1 MDLIS
6 DYVGTLISTI
16 CGVFF
21 VNKILKIE
29 LKLKKPY
36 VLLFCMLNSAIVF
49 LLYLDN
55 SQTLKTIVGY
65 FLYVILFRI
74 SFKFDKYKSFLTG
87 FLYYI
92 LLFSGEI
99 LFFIVTSYLFKIS
112 GNKVYIDFGATLLGN
127 FLVSAICLSIGF
139 LLRKLMIKL
148 LEKRI
153 RNKLLAYWICIFA
166 CVALFFSICFSTDT
180 LNIETFLVLGMITV
194 ILIVI
199 FVSFYQTYKNNELA
213 VKYDKLLD
221 FIKKYETEIDKQRTL
236 RHETKKQL
244 LTIKSKLIDKDK
256 TDNVIKYIDEII
268 NDNDMV
274 ICHSEYSRLKY
285 LPSNGI
291 KGLFYFKVSE
301 ANDRKI
307 SVNINISKEIKNSYI
322 SKLSP
327 ITFNQL
333 GKILGIFLDNAIEG
347 VELASEKQIGIEMY
361 CNNDEEIIVII
372 SNTYGPVKPKKA
384 GVTVMSTKGN
394 DRGHGLLLVRTII
407 ASNKM
412 FENETEITNDLYI
425 QKLIIKKQED
435 K

>member
-1 MDLIS
+1 
-6 DYVGTLISTI
+6 
-16 CGVFF
+16 
-21 VNKILKIE
+21 
-29 LKLKKPY
+29 
-36 VLLFCMLNSAIVF
+36 MLNSAIVF

-236 RHETKKQL
+236 RHETKNQL

-301 ANDRKI
+301 ANDRNI

>member
-1 MDLIS
+1 
-6 DYVGTLISTI
+6 
-16 CGVFF
+16 
-21 VNKILKIE
+21 
-29 LKLKKPY
+29 
-36 VLLFCMLNSAIVF
+36 MLNSAIVF

-236 RHETKKQL
+236 RHETKNQL

-333 GKILGIFLDNAIEG
+333 GKILGVFLDNAIEG

-361 CNNDEEIIVII
+361 CNSDEEIIVII

>member
-1 MDLIS
+1 
-6 DYVGTLISTI
+6 
-16 CGVFF
+16 
-21 VNKILKIE
+21 
-29 LKLKKPY
+29 
-36 VLLFCMLNSAIVF
+36 MLNSLIITACCVFKIVE
-49 LLYLDN
+49 
-55 SQTLKTIVGY
+55 LKSIVGY

-74 SFKFDKYKSFLTG
+74 SFKFDKYKSFLIG

-127 FLVSAICLSIGF
+127 FFVSAICLSIGF

-153 RNKLLAYWICIFA
+153 RNKLLAYWICILA
-166 CVALFFSICFSTDT
+166 CIVLFFLICFSTDT

-236 RHETKKQL
+236 RHETKNQL

-361 CNNDEEIIVII
+361 CNSDEEIIVII

>member
-1 MDLIS
+1 
-6 DYVGTLISTI
+6 
-16 CGVFF
+16 
-21 VNKILKIE
+21 
-29 LKLKKPY
+29 
-36 VLLFCMLNSAIVF
+36 MLNSAIVF

-236 RHETKKQL
+236 RHETKNQL

-361 CNNDEEIIVII
+361 CNSDEEIIVII
-372 SNTYGPVKPKKA
+372 SNTYGPVKPKKP

>member
-65 FLYVILFRI
+65 FLYIILFRI

-236 RHETKKQL
+236 RHETKNQL

-361 CNNDEEIIVII
+361 CNSDEEIIVII

>member
-36 VLLFCMLNSAIVF
+36 VLLFCMLNSLIITACCVFKIVE
-49 LLYLDN
+49 
-55 SQTLKTIVGY
+55 LKSIVGY

-74 SFKFDKYKSFLTG
+74 SFKFDKYKSFLIG

-127 FLVSAICLSIGF
+127 FFVSAICLSIGF

-153 RNKLLAYWICIFA
+153 RNKLLAYWICILA
-166 CVALFFSICFSTDT
+166 CIVLFFLICFSTDT

-236 RHETKKQL
+236 RHETKNQL

-268 NDNDMV
+268 NDNNMV

-361 CNNDEEIIVII
+361 CNSDEEIIVII

>member
-1 MDLIS
+1 
-6 DYVGTLISTI
+6 
-16 CGVFF
+16 
-21 VNKILKIE
+21 
-29 LKLKKPY
+29 
-36 VLLFCMLNSAIVF
+36 MLNSLIITACCVFKIVE
-49 LLYLDN
+49 
-55 SQTLKTIVGY
+55 LKSIVGY

-74 SFKFDKYKSFLTG
+74 SFKFDKYKSFLIG

-127 FLVSAICLSIGF
+127 FFVSAICLSIGF

-153 RNKLLAYWICIFA
+153 RNKLLAYWICILA
-166 CVALFFSICFSTDT
+166 CIVLFFLICFSTDT

-236 RHETKKQL
+236 RHETKNQL

-268 NDNDMV
+268 NDNNMV

-361 CNNDEEIIVII
+361 CNSDEEIIVII

>member
-36 VLLFCMLNSAIVF
+36 VLLFCMLNSLIITACCVFKIVE
-49 LLYLDN
+49 
-55 SQTLKTIVGY
+55 LKSIVGY

-74 SFKFDKYKSFLTG
+74 SFKFDKYKSFLIG

-127 FLVSAICLSIGF
+127 FFVSAICLSIGF

-153 RNKLLAYWICIFA
+153 RNKLLAYWICILA
-166 CVALFFSICFSTDT
+166 CIVLFFLICFSTDT

-221 FIKKYETEIDKQRTL
+221 FIKKYETEINKQRTL
-236 RHETKKQL
+236 RHETKNQL

-361 CNNDEEIIVII
+361 CNSDEEIIVII

>member
-65 FLYVILFRI
+65 FLYVIIFRI

-236 RHETKKQL
+236 RHETKNQL

-333 GKILGIFLDNAIEG
+333 GKILGVFLDNAIEG

-361 CNNDEEIIVII
+361 CNSDEEIIVII

>member
-221 FIKKYETEIDKQRTL
+221 FIKKYETEKDKQRTL
-236 RHETKKQL
+236 RHETKNQL

-333 GKILGIFLDNAIEG
+333 GKILGVFLDNAIEG

-361 CNNDEEIIVII
+361 CNSDEEIIVII

>member
-1 MDLIS
+1 
-6 DYVGTLISTI
+6 
-16 CGVFF
+16 
-21 VNKILKIE
+21 
-29 LKLKKPY
+29 
-36 VLLFCMLNSAIVF
+36 MLNSLIITACCVFKIVE
-49 LLYLDN
+49 
-55 SQTLKTIVGY
+55 LKSIVGY

-74 SFKFDKYKSFLTG
+74 SFKFDKYKSFLIG

-112 GNKVYIDFGATLLGN
+112 GNKVYIDFGVTLLGN
-127 FLVSAICLSIGF
+127 FFVSAICLSIGF

-153 RNKLLAYWICIFA
+153 RNKLLAYWICILA
-166 CVALFFSICFSTDT
+166 CIVLFFLICFSTDT

-236 RHETKKQL
+236 RHETKNQL

-361 CNNDEEIIVII
+361 CNSDEEIIVII

>member
-1 MDLIS
+1 M
-6 DYVGTLISTI
+6 
-16 CGVFF
+16 
-21 VNKILKIE
+21 
-29 LKLKKPY
+29 
-36 VLLFCMLNSAIVF
+36 
-49 LLYLDN
+49 
-55 SQTLKTIVGY
+55 
-65 FLYVILFRI
+65 
-74 SFKFDKYKSFLTG
+74 
-87 FLYYI
+87 
-92 LLFSGEI
+92 
-99 LFFIVTSYLFKIS
+99 FKIS

-153 RNKLLAYWICIFA
+153 RNKLLAYWICILA
-166 CVALFFSICFSTDT
+166 CIVLFFLTCFSTDT

-236 RHETKKQL
+236 RHETKNQL

-268 NDNDMV
+268 NDNNMV

-307 SVNINISKEIKNSYI
+307 SVNINISKKIKNSYI

-361 CNNDEEIIVII
+361 CNGDEEIIVII

>member
-1 MDLIS
+1 
-6 DYVGTLISTI
+6 
-16 CGVFF
+16 
-21 VNKILKIE
+21 
-29 LKLKKPY
+29 
-36 VLLFCMLNSAIVF
+36 MLNSLIITACCVFKIVE
-49 LLYLDN
+49 
-55 SQTLKTIVGY
+55 LKSIVGY

-74 SFKFDKYKSFLTG
+74 SFKFDKYKSFLIG

-127 FLVSAICLSIGF
+127 FFVSAICLSIGF

-153 RNKLLAYWICIFA
+153 RNKLLAYWICILD
-166 CVALFFSICFSTDT
+166 CIVLFFLICFSTDT

-236 RHETKKQL
+236 RHETKNQL

-361 CNNDEEIIVII
+361 CNSDEEIIVII

>member
-36 VLLFCMLNSAIVF
+36 VLLFCMLNSLIITACCVFKIVE
-49 LLYLDN
+49 
-55 SQTLKTIVGY
+55 LKSIVGY

-74 SFKFDKYKSFLTG
+74 SFKFDKYKSFLIG

-127 FLVSAICLSIGF
+127 FFVSAICLSIGF

-153 RNKLLAYWICIFA
+153 RNKLLAYWICILD
-166 CVALFFSICFSTDT
+166 CIVLFFLICFSTDT

-236 RHETKKQL
+236 RHETKNQL

-361 CNNDEEIIVII
+361 CNSDEEIIVII

>member
-236 RHETKKQL
+236 RHETKNQL

-361 CNNDEEIIVII
+361 CNSDEEIIVII

>member
-36 VLLFCMLNSAIVF
+36 VLLFCMLNSLIITACCVFKIVE
-49 LLYLDN
+49 
-55 SQTLKTIVGY
+55 LKSIVGY

-74 SFKFDKYKSFLTG
+74 SFKFDKYKSFLIG

-127 FLVSAICLSIGF
+127 FFVSAICLSIVF

-153 RNKLLAYWICIFA
+153 RNKLLAYWICILA
-166 CVALFFSICFSTDT
+166 CIVLFFLICFSTDT

-236 RHETKKQL
+236 RHETKNQL

-268 NDNDMV
+268 NDNNMV

-361 CNNDEEIIVII
+361 CNSDEEIIVII

>member
-36 VLLFCMLNSAIVF
+36 VLLFCMLNSLIITACCVFKIVE
-49 LLYLDN
+49 
-55 SQTLKTIVGY
+55 LKSIVGY

-74 SFKFDKYKSFLTG
+74 SFKFDKYKSFLIG

-153 RNKLLAYWICIFA
+153 RNKLLAYWICILA
-166 CVALFFSICFSTDT
+166 CIVLFFLICFSTDT

-236 RHETKKQL
+236 RHETKNQL

-268 NDNDMV
+268 NDNNMV

-361 CNNDEEIIVII
+361 CNSDEEIIVII

>member
-1 MDLIS
+1 
-6 DYVGTLISTI
+6 
-16 CGVFF
+16 
-21 VNKILKIE
+21 
-29 LKLKKPY
+29 
-36 VLLFCMLNSAIVF
+36 MLNSAIVF

-112 GNKVYIDFGATLLGN
+112 GNKVYIDFGATLLCN

-236 RHETKKQL
+236 RHETKNQL

-333 GKILGIFLDNAIEG
+333 GKILGVFLDNAIEG

-361 CNNDEEIIVII
+361 CNSDEEIIVII

>member
-1 MDLIS
+1 
-6 DYVGTLISTI
+6 
-16 CGVFF
+16 
-21 VNKILKIE
+21 
-29 LKLKKPY
+29 
-36 VLLFCMLNSAIVF
+36 MLNSLIITACCVFKIVE
-49 LLYLDN
+49 
-55 SQTLKTIVGY
+55 LKSIVGY

-153 RNKLLAYWICIFA
+153 RNKLLAYWICILA
-166 CVALFFSICFSTDT
+166 CIVLFFLTCFSTDT

-236 RHETKKQL
+236 RHETKNQL

-268 NDNDMV
+268 NDNNMV

-307 SVNINISKEIKNSYI
+307 SVNINISKKN
-322 SKLSP
+322 K
-327 ITFNQL
+327 
-333 GKILGIFLDNAIEG
+333 E
-347 VELASEKQIGIEMY
+347 
-361 CNNDEEIIVII
+361 
-372 SNTYGPVKPKKA
+372 
-384 GVTVMSTKGN
+384 
-394 DRGHGLLLVRTII
+394 
-407 ASNKM
+407 
-412 FENETEITNDLYI
+412 
-425 QKLIIKKQED
+425 
-435 K
+435 

>member
-1 MDLIS
+1 
-6 DYVGTLISTI
+6 
-16 CGVFF
+16 
-21 VNKILKIE
+21 
-29 LKLKKPY
+29 
-36 VLLFCMLNSAIVF
+36 MLNSLIITACCVFKIVE
-49 LLYLDN
+49 
-55 SQTLKTIVGY
+55 LKSIVGY

-74 SFKFDKYKSFLTG
+74 SFKFDKYKSFLIG

-153 RNKLLAYWICIFA
+153 RNKLLAYWICILA
-166 CVALFFSICFSTDT
+166 CIVLFFLICFSTDT

-236 RHETKKQL
+236 RHETKNQL

-268 NDNDMV
+268 NDNNMV

-361 CNNDEEIIVII
+361 CNSDEEIIVII

>member
-6 DYVGTLISTI
+6 DYVGPFLMFLSSVIFVRFILNKKCKINWFLSLLI
-16 CGVFF
+16 V
-21 VNKILKIE
+21 
-29 LKLKKPY
+29 
-36 VLLFCMLNSAIVF
+36 IV
-49 LLYLDN
+49 
-55 SQTLKTIVGY
+55 
-65 FLYVILFRI
+65 
-74 SFKFDKYKSFLTG
+74 
-87 FLYYI
+87 
-92 LLFSGEI
+92 
-99 LFFIVTSYLFKIS
+99 
-112 GNKVYIDFGATLLGN
+112 
-127 FLVSAICLSIGF
+127 VSAIDASFYSLEFVLLRPVVSLLGYSLMYKIIFGVTDSENIMINIAFYSLILASEIILFVLTTTLLKLSGNVVYAHIGGTVFANFFVGMFCLVLGLCLKNAINKLIRRPVRNKIVIYWVMSLGCLTLF
-139 LLRKLMIKL
+139 LLTILSDA
-148 LEKRI
+148 
-153 RNKLLAYWICIFA
+153 N
-166 CVALFFSICFSTDT
+166 
-180 LNIETFLVLGMITV
+180 LNIETFWVLS
-194 ILIVI
+194 LLALALFVI
-199 FVSFYQTYKNNELA
+199 FVSFYQANKNNELA

-236 RHETKKQL
+236 RHETKNQL

-333 GKILGIFLDNAIEG
+333 GKILGVFLDNAIEG

-361 CNNDEEIIVII
+361 CNSDEEIIVII

>member
-1 MDLIS
+1 
-6 DYVGTLISTI
+6 
-16 CGVFF
+16 
-21 VNKILKIE
+21 
-29 LKLKKPY
+29 
-36 VLLFCMLNSAIVF
+36 MLNSAIVF

-236 RHETKKQL
+236 RHETKNQL

>member
-236 RHETKKQL
+236 RHETKNQL

-333 GKILGIFLDNAIEG
+333 GKILGVFLDNAIEG

-361 CNNDEEIIVII
+361 CNSDEEIIVII

>member
-36 VLLFCMLNSAIVF
+36 VLLFCMLNSLIITTCCVFKIVE
-49 LLYLDN
+49 
-55 SQTLKTIVGY
+55 LKSIVGY

-153 RNKLLAYWICIFA
+153 RNKLLAYWICILA
-166 CVALFFSICFSTDT
+166 CIV
-180 LNIETFLVLGMITV
+180 FL
-194 ILIVI
+194 
-199 FVSFYQTYKNNELA
+199 
-213 VKYDKLLD
+213 
-221 FIKKYETEIDKQRTL
+221 
-236 RHETKKQL
+236 
-244 LTIKSKLIDKDK
+244 
-256 TDNVIKYIDEII
+256 
-268 NDNDMV
+268 
-274 ICHSEYSRLKY
+274 
-285 LPSNGI
+285 
-291 KGLFYFKVSE
+291 
-301 ANDRKI
+301 
-307 SVNINISKEIKNSYI
+307 
-322 SKLSP
+322 
-327 ITFNQL
+327 
-333 GKILGIFLDNAIEG
+333 ILG
-347 VELASEKQIGIEMY
+347 
-361 CNNDEEIIVII
+361 
-372 SNTYGPVKPKKA
+372 
-384 GVTVMSTKGN
+384 
-394 DRGHGLLLVRTII
+394 R
-407 ASNKM
+407 
-412 FENETEITNDLYI
+412 
-425 QKLIIKKQED
+425 
-435 K
+435 

>member
-36 VLLFCMLNSAIVF
+36 VLLFCMLNSLIITACCVFKIVE
-49 LLYLDN
+49 
-55 SQTLKTIVGY
+55 LKSIVGY

-74 SFKFDKYKSFLTG
+74 SFKFDKYKSFLIG

-127 FLVSAICLSIGF
+127 FFVSAICLSIGF

-153 RNKLLAYWICIFA
+153 RNKLLAYWICILA
-166 CVALFFSICFSTDT
+166 CIVLFFLICFSTDT

-221 FIKKYETEIDKQRTL
+221 FIKKYEIEIDKQRTL
-236 RHETKKQL
+236 RHETKNQL

-361 CNNDEEIIVII
+361 CNSDEEIIVII

>member
-1 MDLIS
+1 
-6 DYVGTLISTI
+6 
-16 CGVFF
+16 
-21 VNKILKIE
+21 
-29 LKLKKPY
+29 
-36 VLLFCMLNSAIVF
+36 MLNSAIVF

-236 RHETKKQL
+236 RHETKNQL

-347 VELASEKQIGIEMY
+347 VELASEKQIGIGMY

>member
-99 LFFIVTSYLFKIS
+99 LFFIVTSYLVKIS

-236 RHETKKQL
+236 RHETKNQL

>member
-36 VLLFCMLNSAIVF
+36 VLLFCMLNSLIITACCVFKIVE
-49 LLYLDN
+49 
-55 SQTLKTIVGY
+55 LKSIVGY

-74 SFKFDKYKSFLTG
+74 SFKFDKYKSFLIG

-127 FLVSAICLSIGF
+127 FFVSAICLSIGF
-139 LLRKLMIKL
+139 LLRELMIKL

-153 RNKLLAYWICIFA
+153 RNKLLAYWICILA
-166 CVALFFSICFSTDT
+166 CIVLFFLICFSTDT

-236 RHETKKQL
+236 RHETKNQL

-361 CNNDEEIIVII
+361 CNSDEEIIVII

>member
-36 VLLFCMLNSAIVF
+36 VLLLCMLNSAIVF

-55 SQTLKTIVGY
+55 SQALKTIVGY
-65 FLYVILFRI
+65 FLYVILFRF

-153 RNKLLAYWICIFA
+153 RNKLLAYWICILT
-166 CVALFFSICFSTDT
+166 CIILFFSVCFSTDK
-180 LNIETFLVLGMITV
+180 LNIETFLVLGMIVV

-236 RHETKKQL
+236 RHETKNQL
-244 LTIKSKLIDKDK
+244 LTIKSKLIDNDQI
-256 TDNVIKYIDEII
+256 DNVIKYIDEII
-268 NDNDMV
+268 NDNNKV

-307 SVNINISKEIKNSYI
+307 SVNINISKEIKDSYI

-361 CNNDEEIIVII
+361 CNSDEEIMVII

-394 DRGHGLLLVRTII
+394 DRGHGLLLARTII

>member
-166 CVALFFSICFSTDT
+166 CIVLFFLICFSTDT

-236 RHETKKQL
+236 RHETKNQL

-361 CNNDEEIIVII
+361 CNSDEEIIVII

>member
-36 VLLFCMLNSAIVF
+36 VLLFCMLNSLIITACCVFKIVE
-49 LLYLDN
+49 
-55 SQTLKTIVGY
+55 LKSIVGY

-153 RNKLLAYWICIFA
+153 RNKLLAYWICILA
-166 CVALFFSICFSTDT
+166 CIVLFFLTCFSTDT

-236 RHETKKQL
+236 RHETKNQL

-268 NDNDMV
+268 NDNNMV

-307 SVNINISKEIKNSYI
+307 SVNINISKKIKNSYI

-333 GKILGIFLDNAIEG
+333 GKILGIFLDNAI
-347 VELASEKQIGIEMY
+347 A
-361 CNNDEEIIVII
+361 
-372 SNTYGPVKPKKA
+372 
-384 GVTVMSTKGN
+384 
-394 DRGHGLLLVRTII
+394 
-407 ASNKM
+407 
-412 FENETEITNDLYI
+412 
-425 QKLIIKKQED
+425 
-435 K
+435 

>member
-1 MDLIS
+1 
-6 DYVGTLISTI
+6 
-16 CGVFF
+16 
-21 VNKILKIE
+21 
-29 LKLKKPY
+29 
-36 VLLFCMLNSAIVF
+36 MLNSAIVF

-55 SQTLKTIVGY
+55 SQALKTIVGY

-153 RNKLLAYWICIFA
+153 RNKLLAYWICILA
-166 CVALFFSICFSTDT
+166 CVALFFSICFSTDK

-194 ILIVI
+194 ILMVI

-236 RHETKKQL
+236 RHETKNQL

-268 NDNDMV
+268 NDNNMV

-361 CNNDEEIIVII
+361 CNSDEEIIVII

>member
-1 MDLIS
+1 
-6 DYVGTLISTI
+6 
-16 CGVFF
+16 
-21 VNKILKIE
+21 
-29 LKLKKPY
+29 
-36 VLLFCMLNSAIVF
+36 MLNSLIITACCVFKIVE
-49 LLYLDN
+49 
-55 SQTLKTIVGY
+55 LKSIVGY

-74 SFKFDKYKSFLTG
+74 SFKFDKYKSFLIG

-127 FLVSAICLSIGF
+127 FFVSAICLSIGF
-139 LLRKLMIKL
+139 LLRELMIKL

-153 RNKLLAYWICIFA
+153 RNKLLAYWICILA
-166 CVALFFSICFSTDT
+166 CIVLFFLICFSTDT

-236 RHETKKQL
+236 RHETKNQL

-361 CNNDEEIIVII
+361 CNSDEEIIVII

>member
-236 RHETKKQL
+236 RHETKNQL